1 MQDDFG
7 TEVVHPT
14 MQQMWDRMDKLESGL
29 VENTA
34 STKRIEGN
42 TGELIDILNSFKSAF
57 KVLTWIGKIAKPVS
71 AIIGMCLGIWAG
83 ILALKTGVSP
93 K

>member
-7 TEVVHPT
+7 TEVAHPT
-14 MQQMWDRMDKLESGL
+14 MRQMWERMDKLESGL
-29 VENTA
+29 VENTE

-42 TGELIDILNSFKSAF
+42 TGQLIDILDSLKGAF

-71 AIIGMCLGIWAG
+71 AIIGLCLGIWAG

>member
-7 TEVVHPT
+7 DELPHPSART
-14 MQQMWDRMDKLESGL
+14 LSRRMDTLESGL
-29 VENTA
+29 KENTE

-42 TGELIDILNSFKSAF
+42 TSELIDILNSFKSAF
-57 KVLTWIGKIAKPVS
+57 KVLTWIGKIAKPVT
-71 AIIGMCLGIWAG
+71 AIISFGLVLWGLV
-83 ILALKTGVSP
+83 LAVKTGVTP